1 MPNESIEPLIW
12 ACLISILLLCA
23 HRSFMPC
30 AVRNLTLI
38 MCPVQLNRG
47 VRASFASTGHKV
59 SCLGVYV
66 QVCTMSGVFACIT
79 SLSSFFLFTDRLRR
93 FLRIHFVQVQLKT
106 SQILCGAGR
115 INYGMLV
122 ILWIIHPRPNCP
134 VAVLLSGMT
143 RWMRKTR
150 QQHSFE
156 VPPGMPCFKRVQ
168 PALILPSQVRCTP
181 ISGF

>member
-23 HRSFMPC
+23 HRPFMPC

-79 SLSSFFLFTDRLRR
+79 PIKKSFLFAKIVRR
-93 FLRIHFVQVQLKT
+93 FLRIHFVQVQMKT
-106 SQILCGAGR
+106 SQILC
-115 INYGMLV
+115 
-122 ILWIIHPRPNCP
+122 
-134 VAVLLSGMT
+134 
-143 RWMRKTR
+143 
-150 QQHSFE
+150 
-156 VPPGMPCFKRVQ
+156 RVGQ
-168 PALILPSQVRCTP
+168 IVVCW
-181 ISGF
+181 

>member
-1 MPNESIEPLIW
+1 MSGQARNGG
-12 ACLISILLLCA
+12 ANCHMCCA
-23 HRSFMPC
+23 HRSFMSC

-66 QVCTMSGVFACIT
+66 QVCTMSSVFACIT
-79 SLSSFFLFTDRLRR
+79 SLSSFVLFTDRLRR
-93 FLRIHFVQVQLKT
+93 FLRIHFVQVQMKT
-106 SQILCGAGR
+106 SQILCGVGQIVACWP
-115 INYGMLV
+115 V
-122 ILWIIHPRPNCP
+122 ILLLIHPRPNCP

-150 QQHSFE
+150 QQHFFE